1 MHIREI
7 DRHTTIMTGAVDQI
21 IFTFNKFFYDLVK
34 DLKSSN
40 IGLKNQIKKHYT
52 VKNNES
58 RDHFELIEKELG
70 TEDVIK
76 CLVSSPL
83 DQVFTFGQL
92 TKVHILIDLDIND
105 ILLQIPVDFKDPF
118 LGYIY
123 LFAILI
129 LVSRDEVHEVHT
141 DLFMAVMHT
150 INAIQK
156 KEPFDHLIDDILD
169 DDISALLVNFEKCQ
183 KAVVDATAP
192 SSMPSMPKGMES
204 MEGLMENSQIGSIAK
219 EIASS
224 IDVSKINPEDM
235 LSGANGNMIGDLVSK
250 VGTRLQEKFNDGS
263 MNQEDLVKE
272 AMSMMSMIGGGK
284 NGGFMGELFK
294 NLNVGGSGNGSGK
307 GLGGGS
313 GNNSGARQHK
323 KKLTKS

>member
-1 MHIREI
+1 
-7 DRHTTIMTGAVDQI
+7 MTGTVDQI

-52 VKNNES
+52 VKNTES
-58 RDHFELIEKELG
+58 LDHFELIEKGLG
-70 TEDVIK
+70 TEDIIK
-76 CLVSSPL
+76 CLVNSPS

-92 TKVHILIDLDIND
+92 TKVHLLIDLDIND
-105 ILLQIPVDFKDPF
+105 ILLQIPVEFKDAF
-118 LGYIY
+118 LGYLY

-129 LVSRDEVHEVHT
+129 LVRRDQVHT
-141 DLFMAVMHT
+141 DLFMAVMNT

-156 KEPFDHLIDDILD
+156 KEPFDHLIDAILD

-183 KAVVDATAP
+183 KAEATSSP
-192 SSMPSMPKGMES
+192 CSSSMPAS
-204 MEGLMENSQIGSIAK
+204 MENLMENSQIGSIAK

-294 NLNVGGSGNGSGK
+294 NLNGVR
-307 GLGGGS
+307 GGG
-313 GNNSGARQHK
+313 GSGARQHK